1 MIICNLFF
9 IFDPSLRIFSRS
21 WLVLFFFIFL
31 PSFFFLSRRT
41 SFYYLTLFNTLSKEI
56 SFRLSKTIKG
66 FNHFLISLF
75 TLILIYNFL
84 ALFPHIFSS
93 SSHLL
98 VTLPLAYTLW
108 LSIIL
113 FNLLNYFKFFTTHF
127 IPLGTP
133 VFLISFIVVVEVLRN
148 LIRPL
153 ALTFRLTA
161 NIIAGHLL
169 ISLICSIIISLQFLV
184 SFFGVLIQALLVLI
198 EMGVSFIQ
206 AYVFFTLLLL
216 YASETE
222 GH

>member
-1 MIICNLFF
+1 
-9 IFDPSLRIFSRS
+9 
-21 WLVLFFFIFL
+21 
-31 PSFFFLSRRT
+31 
-41 SFYYLTLFNTLSKEI
+41 
-56 SFRLSKTIKG
+56 
-66 FNHFLISLF
+66 LF

-108 LSIIL
+108 LSIIT

-133 VFLISFIVVVEVLRN
+133 VFLISFIVIVEILRN

-169 ISLICSIIISLQFLV
+169 ISLICSIIISLQFII
-184 SFFGVLIQALLVLI
+184 SFLGILAQALLVLI
-198 EMGVSFIQ
+198 EIGVSFIQ